1 MEPKPMSEARKKLA
15 EIKDMSKERDG
26 LLEELDH
33 SLKIQEMIP
42 TAFDH
47 GSVSIRWIGT
57 QHGERITLRGVLI
70 DGNGD
75 EHPLPND
82 AAERLGVRA
91 EDLTPK
97 K

>member
-1 MEPKPMSEARKKLA
+1 MNEARKKVA
-15 EIKDMSKERDG
+15 EIKALSAKRDG
-26 LLEELDH
+26 MLEELDH
-33 SLKIQEMIP
+33 ALKIQEMIP

-47 GSVSIRWIGT
+47 GSVSIRWSGT

-75 EHPLPND
+75 EHPLPDD
-82 AAERLGVRA
+82 AAERLSVCA

>member
-1 MEPKPMSEARKKLA
+1 MEPMSKVQEIHA
-15 EIKDMSKERDG
+15 EILAKRKEIDAIE
-26 LLEELDH
+26 LELAQ
-33 SLKIQEMIP
+33 SLVIQEMIP

-47 GSVSIRWIGT
+47 GRV
-57 QHGERITLRGVLI
+57 RIKWTSALEGLRGTVI

-75 EHPLPND
+75 EHPLPDD
-82 AAERLGVRA
+82 AAARLSVCA

>member
-1 MEPKPMSEARKKLA
+1 MSEAQEVHA
-15 EIKDMSKERDG
+15 EILAKRKEIDAIE
-26 LLEELDH
+26 LELAQ
-33 SLKIQEMIP
+33 SLVIQEMIP

-47 GSVSIRWIGT
+47 GRVRIKWSGYR
-57 QHGERITLRGVLI
+57 HGERITLRGVLI

-75 EHPLPND
+75 EHPLPDD
-82 AAERLGVRA
+82 AAQRLSVCA